1 MLKPAAGVVFK
12 SDPIATKFEIT
23 SDMVGGHYCI
33 VRQSI
38 APGQLFWPHE
48 HRNEDQVIVVLRGA
62 IGARVGD
69 REWSA
74 RAGEIVYRPK
84 GQPHAIWNAGDET
97 TEFSARPPGVKL
109 PTLVLWGGGKRRGR
123 DARSWAPVR
132 RPHIEREVRAC
143 SRGWM
148 RSSSA
153 RGRLGSSCLS
163 FGDGGRQV
171 FTCGIDQF

>member
-1 MLKPAAGVVFK
+1 MLKPAAGVVVK
-12 SDPIATKFEIT
+12 SGPITTKFEIT
-23 SDMVGGHYCI
+23 SDMVGGHCCI

-48 HRNEDQVIVVLRGA
+48 HRNEDQVIVVLKGA

-97 TEFSARPPGVKL
+97 TEFIEITSPGAFEQYFVAQADVAASGDAAERAKLLKTWEINGVAGWDVEIGARHGVK
-109 PTLVLWGGGKRRGR
+109 
-123 DARSWAPVR
+123 
-132 RPHIEREVRAC
+132 
-143 SRGWM
+143 
-148 RSSSA
+148 
-153 RGRLGSSCLS
+153 
-163 FGDGGRQV
+163 
-171 FTCGIDQF
+171 